1 MIIMGDEGSR
11 YSIYG
16 ESPDVSET
24 TEIHELERVKSDAVE
39 KLEKIGLSFPIGSR
53 RDFLNAVRT
62 DKPTYCSYRGKRISL
77 KELIAYLSDE
87 DFPLNS
93 LAEAATMLAAACP
106 IHASSAEDAPLSE
119 F

>member
-16 ESPDVSET
+16 ESPDVSEA
-24 TEIHELERVKSDAVE
+24 TEIHELERVKSDALE
-39 KLEKIGLSFPIGSR
+39 KLEKIGLSFPIRTR
-53 RDFLNAVRT
+53 RDFLNAIRT
-62 DKPTYCSYRGKRISL
+62 DKPSYCNYHGKKTSL
-77 KELIAYLSDE
+77 KELITYLRDE

-106 IHASSAEDAPLSE
+106 IHARSAEDAPLSE